1 MTALGKDWCILRCS
15 GAKTLKLA
23 ASLHAA
29 GFDVWTPVETLSKRV
44 GSMRRRRSDVEPVMP
59 SYVFARAKHLI
70 DLLEES
76 AAPFSEHPE
85 FSVFHHHARIP
96 LIADE
101 ALDPLRVAERK
112 RTPFDKV
119 ARFTRGETVRLMEGG
134 FAGLT
139 GVVELTR
146 GQYTLVTFPGFP
158 MPIKISSLLLKSD
171 VPLTQDGQ
179 RMAA

>member
-1 MTALGKDWCILRCS
+1 MTRNTDWFILRCS
-15 GAKTLKLA
+15 GANTLKLA
-23 ASLHAA
+23 ASLGAV
-29 GFDVWTPVETLSKRV
+29 GYDVWTPAETIGKRT
-44 GSMRRRRSDVEPVMP
+44 GAMRRKRADTIPVMP
-59 SYVFARAKHLI
+59 SYVFARRPHLF
-70 DLLEES
+70 DLLEIS
-76 AAPFSEHPE
+76 QAPISEYPD
-85 FSVFHHHARIP
+85 FNVFRHLDRFP

-112 RTPFDKV
+112 RQPFDKV
-119 ARFTRGETVRLMEGG
+119 ARFTRGEMVRLMEGG

-171 VPLTQDGQ
+171 VAKDALPPTRL
-179 RMAA
+179 AA